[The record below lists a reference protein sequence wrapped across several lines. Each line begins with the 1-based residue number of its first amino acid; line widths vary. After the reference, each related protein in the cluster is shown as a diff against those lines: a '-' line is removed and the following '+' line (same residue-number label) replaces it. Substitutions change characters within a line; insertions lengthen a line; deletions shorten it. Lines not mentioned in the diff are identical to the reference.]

1 MSTPPDRSD
10 DGTNGAPAHAHAVF
24 GERQFTHAERIELIE
39 TRHAFPG
46 PFPIVIIAA
55 SDAEFHMTLEATLA
69 AEQGEAPFQIRQ
81 RLSREGHYASYR
93 IEIHVESA
101 EIALARQAVLAALP
115 GVRALL

>member
-1 MSTPPDRSD
+1 MTNPSD
-10 DGTNGAPAHAHAVF
+10 PAGDGTNGAPARPRAVI
-24 GERQFTHAERIELIE
+24 GEHRFTHAERIELIE

-46 PFPIVIIAA
+46 PFPVVIIAA
-55 SDAEFHMTLEATLA
+55 SDEEFLMTLEATLA
-69 AEQGEAPFQIRQ
+69 AEQGDAPFHIRQ

-101 EIALARQAVLAALP
+101 EIALARQAILAAIP